1 MIGAKK
7 KRVVPFPPLKNSI
20 ADLTK
25 EKERKKER
33 TTTTTKTNT
42 TTKRKKKDPRAR
54 RKKATRTFPARFSPR
69 AISPRRSCSA
79 SRNRCRTSPL
89 KSLDFLSCSRRLVW
103 TARISSKMSP
113 RREREARRRRTESE
127 TKKRV
132 RGSRRRATLC
142 FFFCCCC
149 SFCSLAGGARRVVK
163 WRLGRTNLSGKSK
176 VFRVFHKP

>member
-142 FFFCCCC
+142 FFFLLLLFFLFSRGWCAT
-149 SFCSLAGGARRVVK
+149 SSEMAL
-163 WRLGRTNLSGKSK
+163 WTNLSGKSK